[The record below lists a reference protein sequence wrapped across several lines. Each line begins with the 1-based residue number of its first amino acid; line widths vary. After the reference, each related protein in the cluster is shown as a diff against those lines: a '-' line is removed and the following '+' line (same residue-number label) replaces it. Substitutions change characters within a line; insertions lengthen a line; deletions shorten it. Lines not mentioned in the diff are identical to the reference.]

1 MTAAFDLDARIP
13 PADRLAP
20 VHFLGIGGIGM
31 SGIARIM
38 LARGLEVSG
47 SDAKD
52 VPVMAALR
60 AVGARAEV
68 GFDPARLDGV
78 RTVVASS
85 AIRHDNVELARA
97 RETGTTV
104 LHRSQAL
111 QSLLL
116 GHRAVAVAGTN
127 GKTTTSSMLT
137 VLLQHAGLDPSFALG
152 GELVGA
158 GTNGHQGSG
167 EVFVA
172 EADESDS
179 SFLVY
184 TPEVSVVTNVQ
195 ADHLDHYGTAEKVVE
210 AFERFADRLGDD
222 GTLVAC
228 ADDPGSAALARRS
241 AGARSPGA
249 HLRHRS
255 HRPPCRCTTSGSS
268 RDARGSCCAT
278 PRSGTAPT
286 ATGAS
291 PDGGPTTEVWLQVP
305 GHHNVLNA
313 AGAYTAARALGVP
326 AGAAR
331 EGLAAFTG
339 TRRRFEGRGEVG
351 GVRVYDDYAHN
362 PAKVA
367 AAVATGRQVAGT
379 GRLVVVF
386 QPHLYSRTLDFAA
399 EFGAALSG
407 ADEVVVMD
415 VYAAR
420 EDPVPGRH
428 RGAGRRPGR
437 AARRAGGLRPE
448 LVGGAGRGRAPGP
461 PGRPRP
467 HRRRRRRHDGGP
479 RGPHPAPP
487 GHPRPATRRGD
498 PVSER
503 TRRRS
508 TPVTARNEP

>member
-1 MTAAFDLDARIP
+1 MTLDLAADVP
-13 PADRLAP
+13 PAEDLAP
-20 VHFLGIGGIGM
+20 LHFLGIGGIGM

-38 LARGLEVSG
+38 LARGLAVSG

-52 VPVMAALR
+52 VPVLQALR
-60 AVGARAEV
+60 AVGARVDV
-68 GFDPARLDGV
+68 GFDAARLEGV

-85 AIRHDNVELARA
+85 AIRADNPELVAARA
-97 RETGTTV
+97 AGTAV

-116 GHRAVAVAGTN
+116 GRRAVAVAGTN

-137 VLLQHAGLDPSFALG
+137 VLLQVAGLDPSFALG

-158 GTNGHQGSG
+158 GTNGHAGSG

-210 AFERFADRLGDD
+210 AFEAFADRLGPG

-228 ADDPGSAALARRS
+228 ADDPGSAALAARSRALGRRVVTWGQDPGSDVVVEDVRLVEGRSRFVLRERS
-241 AGARSPGA
+241 ALDAPGA
-249 HLRHRS
+249 DPS
-255 HRPPCRCTTSGSS
+255 
-268 RDARGSCCAT
+268 DA
-278 PRSGTAPT
+278 APAPQT
-286 ATGAS
+286 
-291 PDGGPTTEVWLQVP
+291 WLQVP
-305 GHHNVLNA
+305 GLHNVLDA
-313 AGAYTAARALGVP
+313 AGAYVAARLLGVG
-326 AGAAR
+326 AGPAR

-339 TRRRFEGRGEVG
+339 TRRRFEPRGEAA

-386 QPHLYSRTLDFAA
+386 QPHLYSRTLSFAA
-399 EFGAALSG
+399 EFGRALSG
-407 ADEVVVMD
+407 ADQVVVMD

-420 EDPVPGRH
+420 EDAVPGVTGALVADQVDLPATQVAYLPSWSAVPAEVAGRA
-428 RGAGRRPGR
+428 RAGDLVLTVGAGDVTMIGREVLALLEQRSPARPSAEVVR
-437 AARRAGGLRPE
+437 
-448 LVGGAGRGRAPGP
+448 
-461 PGRPRP
+461 
-467 HRRRRRRHDGGP
+467 
-479 RGPHPAPP
+479 
-487 GHPRPATRRGD
+487 
-498 PVSER
+498 
-503 TRRRS
+503 
-508 TPVTARNEP
+508 

>member
-1 MTAAFDLDARIP
+1 MSSRSSTGTTSDLTAPVP

-38 LARGLEVSG
+38 LARGLAVSG

-52 VPVMAALR
+52 VPVLEALR

-85 AIRHDNVELARA
+85 AIRADNPELVRA
-97 RETGTTV
+97 RELGLTV

-111 QSLLL
+111 QSLML

-137 VLLQHAGLDPSFALG
+137 VLLQVAGLDPSFALG

-158 GTNGHQGSG
+158 GTNGHAGTG

-195 ADHLDHYGTAEKVVE
+195 ADHLDHYGTVEKVVE
-210 AFERFADRLGDD
+210 AFEAFADRLGPD

-228 ADDPGSAALARRS
+228 ADDPGSAALARRARADGRRVVTWGTDPSSDVVVGDVRLVDGRSRFTLLERS
-241 AGARSPGA
+241 ADDAGRPGA
-249 HLRHRS
+249 
-255 HRPPCRCTTSGSS
+255 
-268 RDARGSCCAT
+268 
-278 PRSGTAPT
+278 
-286 ATGAS
+286 
-291 PDGGPTTEVWLQVP
+291 EVWLQVP
-305 GHHNVLNA
+305 GMHNVIDA
-313 AGAYTAARALGVP
+313 AGAWTAARALGVG
-326 AGAAR
+326 AGPAR

-339 TRRRFEGRGEVG
+339 TRRRFEARGEVG

-399 EFGAALSG
+399 EFGQALSD

-420 EDPVPGRH
+420 EDPVPGVTGALVADQVDLPAGRVAYVPSWSAVPADVVS
-428 RGAGRRPGR
+428 RARPGDLVLTVGAGDVTMVGR
-437 AARRAGGLRPE
+437 EVLTLLRQ
-448 LVGGAGRGRAPGP
+448 AQ
-461 PGRPRP
+461 
-467 HRRRRRRHDGGP
+467 
-479 RGPHPAPP
+479 PAP
-487 GHPRPATRRGD
+487 
-498 PVSER
+498 
-503 TRRRS
+503 RS
-508 TPVTARNEP
+508 VQVDQP

>member
-1 MTAAFDLDARIP
+1 VTVVATTFDPAAPVP
-13 PADRLAP
+13 PADDLAP

-38 LARGLEVSG
+38 LARGLAVSG

-52 VPVMAALR
+52 VPVLEALR

-68 GFDPARLDGV
+68 GFDPGRLEGV

-85 AIRHDNVELARA
+85 AIRGDNPELVRA
-97 RETGTTV
+97 RELGLTV

-116 GHRAVAVAGTN
+116 GQRAVAVAGTN

-137 VLLQHAGLDPSFALG
+137 VLLQVAGLDPSFALG

-158 GTNGHQGSG
+158 GTNGHAGSG

-195 ADHLDHYGTAEKVVE
+195 ADHLDHYGTADKVVE
-210 AFERFADRLGDD
+210 AFEAFADRLDEH

-228 ADDPGSAALARRS
+228 ADDPGSAALADRSRGLGRRVLTYGTDPS
-241 AGARSPGA
+241 AQVQVHDVRMVEGRSRFTLRDLTAGQGA
-249 HLRHRS
+249 
-255 HRPPCRCTTSGSS
+255 
-268 RDARGSCCAT
+268 
-278 PRSGTAPT
+278 
-286 ATGAS
+286 
-291 PDGGPTTEVWLQVP
+291 DGGTPGTEVWLQVP

-331 EGLAAFTG
+331 EGLSAFTG
-339 TRRRFEGRGEVG
+339 TRRRFEARGEAG

-399 EFGAALSG
+399 DFGRALSA

-420 EDPVPGRH
+420 EDPVPGVTGALVADQVDLPPEQVVYVPSWSAVPAEAVSRA
-428 RGAGRRPGR
+428 RPGDLVLTVGAGDVTMVGR
-437 AARRAGGLRPE
+437 EVLALLGSAGP
-448 LVGGAGRGRAPGP
+448 
-461 PGRPRP
+461 RPRS
-467 HRRRRRRHDGGP
+467 
-479 RGPHPAPP
+479 AQV
-487 GHPRPATRRGD
+487 RP
-498 PVSER
+498 
-503 TRRRS
+503 
-508 TPVTARNEP
+508 

>member
-1 MTAAFDLDARIP
+1 MTGFDLTREVP
-13 PADRLAP
+13 PADELSP
-20 VHFLGIGGIGM
+20 VHLVGIGGIGM

-38 LARGLEVSG
+38 LARGLQVSG

-52 VPVMAALR
+52 LPVLAALR
-60 AVGARAEV
+60 AVGGRAEV
-68 GFDPARLDGV
+68 GFDAARLDGV

-85 AIRHDNVELARA
+85 AIRADNVELVRA
-97 RETGTTV
+97 AELGLTV

-158 GTNGHQGSG
+158 GTNGHAGSG

-184 TPEVSVVTNVQ
+184 APAVSVVTNVQ
-195 ADHLDHYGTAEKVVE
+195 PDHLDHHGTAENVVL
-210 AFERFADRLGDD
+210 AFEAFADRLGPD

-228 ADDPGSAALARRS
+228 ADDPGSADLARRHRDLGRPVVTYGT
-241 AGARSPGA
+241 ADGADVRVEDVRLVEGTSTCVLADGTGATGDDGVVRTPLQLAVPGA
-249 HLRHRS
+249 
-255 HRPPCRCTTSGSS
+255 
-268 RDARGSCCAT
+268 
-278 PRSGTAPT
+278 
-286 ATGAS
+286 
-291 PDGGPTTEVWLQVP
+291 
-305 GHHNVLNA
+305 HNVLNA
-313 AGAYTAARALGVP
+313 AGAYAAARVLGVDP
-326 AGAAR
+326 RAAVD
-331 EGLAAFTG
+331 GLAGFTG
-339 TRRRFEGRGEVG
+339 SRRRFEARGEAG

-367 AAVATGRQVAGT
+367 AAVATGRQVAGS

-399 EFGAALSG
+399 EFAQALSG
-407 ADEVVVMD
+407 ADDVVVMD

-420 EDPVPGRH
+420 EDPVPGVTGALVADQVDLPAERVAYVPSWSAVPSEVVS
-428 RGAGRRPGR
+428 RSGRGDLVLTIGAGDVTMIGREVLALLADRDPGDD
-437 AARRAGGLRPE
+437 A
-448 LVGGAGRGRAPGP
+448 
-461 PGRPRP
+461 
-467 HRRRRRRHDGGP
+467 
-479 RGPHPAPP
+479 
-487 GHPRPATRRGD
+487 
-498 PVSER
+498 
-503 TRRRS
+503 
-508 TPVTARNEP
+508 